1 MRWKNLILT
10 LAAIPALCL
19 LQSCDAGKEETLM
32 NDLTEGYWREE
43 QDENKLLVRFSGSE
57 SLFYYACSGPDKTG
71 RYDAYYDTSIQS
83 YTQYAIDVR
92 NGRLCLLPDAW
103 YDILVLNSTTLTLGT
118 DDGETVKFIKVPA
131 ASVTVMS
138 REDYLDKHPETR
150 PEN

>member
-71 RYDAYYDTSIQS
+71 RYDAYYDTSNPIRNTPSTSGTGGSACSPTHGTTFS
-83 YTQYAIDVR
+83 YSTVPPSR
-92 NGRLCLLPDAW
+92 WERTTGRP
-103 YDILVLNSTTLTLGT
+103 
-118 DDGETVKFIKVPA
+118 
-131 ASVTVMS
+131 
-138 REDYLDKHPETR
+138 
-150 PEN
+150 